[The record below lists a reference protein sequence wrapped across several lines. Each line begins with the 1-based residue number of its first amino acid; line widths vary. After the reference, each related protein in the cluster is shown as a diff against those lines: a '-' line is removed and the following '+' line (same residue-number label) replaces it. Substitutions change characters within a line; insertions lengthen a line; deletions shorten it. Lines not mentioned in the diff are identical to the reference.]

1 MMTFMFGPGLPILF
15 PINLLF
21 LVMQYSFDRLMMAY
35 SYRKPPM
42 YDSALNHISLQ
53 LLMWAPIFYSL
64 TAMSLY
70 SNQNIFSN
78 EVQPKIG
85 NVINPDS
92 DHSIWDA
99 FTSINPGNVF
109 ALELSLLIVLNFGQ
123 FGFKKLNNLITKVDL
138 GEQDQKFRENLDPF
152 FTVLKGKDK
161 NEWVKEEINCTKRL
175 NFKRLS
181 EKNFNELYQ

>member
-1 MMTFMFGPGLPILF
+1 M
-15 PINLLF
+15 
-21 LVMQYSFDRLMMAY
+21 
-35 SYRKPPM
+35 
-42 YDSALNHISLQ
+42 
-53 LLMWAPIFYSL
+53 YSL

-92 DHSIWDA
+92 DHSIWNA
-99 FTSINPGNVF
+99 FKGINPGNVF
-109 ALELSLLIVLNFGQ
+109 AIELSLLIILNCGNWFWT
-123 FGFKKLNNLITKVDL
+123 KLHTYITKVDL
-138 GEQDQKFRENLDPF
+138 GETDKKFRENLDPF

-161 NEWVKEEINCTKRL
+161 TEWMKEELNCTKRL

-181 EKNFNELYQ
+181 E